1 MARCPSAGY
10 RPNQVKNWGSHP
22 NTQLRSNAT
31 VNRRDE
37 GKNNPAMAVA
47 ARASSSL
54 LRGVAVLRR
63 RPPVR
68 SIHEGPDT
76 IDELLDRHLA
86 KKSPSSSSGALDGD
100 AADAEARR
108 RLTSSRREALGLYRD
123 ILRVTRLFEWP
134 DDRGV
139 PWREVLRAN
148 ARREFEEA
156 RGERDPEV
164 VARLLIG
171 GRDAVQQALDRLAE
185 ASRRMV
191 EAEEAKRRGG
201 A

>member
-1 MARCPSAGY
+1 M
-10 RPNQVKNWGSHP
+10 
-22 NTQLRSNAT
+22 
-31 VNRRDE
+31 
-37 GKNNPAMAVA
+37 AMA
-47 ARASSSL
+47 ARPRGSPL
-54 LRGVAVLRR
+54 LRALAGTRG
-63 RPPVR
+63 PPRAR

-76 IDELLDRHLA
+76 IDELLDRHLS
-86 KKSPSSSSGALDGD
+86 KKSPALDDD
-100 AADAEARR
+100 AAEALARR

-123 ILRVTRLFEWP
+123 ILRATRLFEWP
-134 DDRGV
+134 DERGV
-139 PWREVLRAN
+139 PWRDTLRAN

-171 GRDAVQQALDRLAE
+171 GRDAVDQALERVAD

-191 EAEEAKRRGG
+191 QAEEAKRRGG

>member
-1 MARCPSAGY
+1 
-10 RPNQVKNWGSHP
+10 
-22 NTQLRSNAT
+22 
-31 VNRRDE
+31 
-37 GKNNPAMAVA
+37 MAVA
-47 ARASSSL
+47 ARARSSPL
-54 LRGVAVLRR
+54 LRALAATRGPPPPA
-63 RPPVR
+63 RPR

-76 IDELLDRHLA
+76 IDELLDRHLS
-86 KKSPSSSSGALDGD
+86 KKGPSPSSILDDD
-100 AADAEARR
+100 AAEALARR

-123 ILRVTRLFEWP
+123 ILRATRLFEWP
-134 DDRGV
+134 DERGV
-139 PWREVLRAN
+139 PWRESLRAN

-171 GRDAVQQALDRLAE
+171 GRDAVEQALERVAE

-191 EAEEAKRRGG
+191 QAEEAKRRGG